1 MFKQVQKHQKY
12 LSSKMTSKV
21 IYDLLFRTYEDY
33 KFLEKFCAE
42 NRLVIKSISD
52 FKAKNKN
59 LRLRK
64 QILFNAR
71 VWWSFSR

>member
-1 MFKQVQKHQKY
+1 
-12 LSSKMTSKV
+12 MTSKV

-33 KFLEKFCAE
+33 KFLGKFSAE
-42 NRLVIKSISD
+42 NRLVTNGISD

-64 QILFNAR
+64 QILFHAR
-71 VWWSFSR
+71 VWWSFSRLRKLALKLDKFLVLV